1 MIPLLATVSVHPDGR
16 RPFRLWLPLFL
27 VWLLLLVLLVLLSP
41 VVLIACLICRV
52 NPFKAV
58 AALGGLLAALTG
70 TLVDIQAPGACV
82 LVRVL

>member
-1 MIPLLATVSVHPDGR
+1 MIPLLATVSIQPDGR

-27 VWLLLLVLLVLLSP
+27 VWLLLLMLLLLLSP
-41 VVLIACLICRV
+41 IVLIACLVCQV

-58 AALGGLLAALTG
+58 AALGGVLCSLTG
-70 TLVDIQAPGACV
+70 THVQIEAPGACV